1 MAFEVS
7 PDVGLAFWNLTLEEF
22 AAIANGYWLR
32 QGREWYR
39 TAWLASY
46 VLSGLVGKKAPK
58 PEKLLGPEMMAI
70 LRPRRAHAADDEDD
84 D

>member
-1 MAFEVS
+1 MTA
-7 PDVGLAFWNLTLEEF
+7 LTR
-22 AAIANGYWLR
+22 GYGVR

-58 PEKLLGPEMMAI
+58 PEKLLGAEMMAL
-70 LRPRRAHAADDEDD
+70 LRPRRTRGAPDDGEA
-84 D
+84 